1 MSQQKDGALLFVHY
15 LVWLCQQS
23 YNHLTFILKESAM
36 PSNQFQVRV
45 QTTLSPPGLRLR
57 SQATTA
63 SDTLAFEAPGTP
75 LTVLETEAAAR
86 PKIGVNDQWIR
97 VRDASSREGYVAAWY
112 VEAVSSATSTTSS
125 TSTASTTAPNK
136 PSAPTPVV
144 PSPLQIPERGQ
155 ALVDAI
161 NAERAKK
168 NIPPLK
174 VSPILTSS
182 AQKHAEYMASG
193 GGITHYSADGSRP
206 FQRHLAAGYPLAG
219 DLTRGGFASE
229 NIVAGSGMTVE
240 EAIASWYGDEP
251 HTNTM
256 ISDKYNE
263 CGAGVAVSGD
273 TIYYCFD
280 VARSTTAVPAATTQS
295 APAPMLA
302 PAPTDGYVVYV
313 PKSLTSGLRIRK
325 QGSPSAGLVRVA
337 SAGEW
342 LAVQEPVAMAK
353 KKVGVQDK
361 WLKVKD
367 QKGNI
372 GYVAAWLVSEA

>member
-1 MSQQKDGALLFVHY
+1 
-15 LVWLCQQS
+15 
-23 YNHLTFILKESAM
+23 M
-36 PSNQFQVRV
+36 PSNQFEVRV

-75 LTVLETEAAAR
+75 LTVLETEAAAT
-86 PKIGVNDQWIR
+86 PKIGVNGQWIR

-112 VEAVSSATSTTSS
+112 VEVVSSATSTTSS
-125 TSTASTTAPNK
+125 TSTTPATTPNK
-136 PSAPTPVV
+136 PSTPTPVV
-144 PSPLQIPERGQ
+144 PSPSQIPDRAQ
-155 ALVDAI
+155 ALVNAI

-174 VSPILTSS
+174 VHPILTSS

-240 EAIASWYGDEP
+240 EAITSWYGDEP

-280 VARSTTAVPAATTQS
+280 VARSTTAVPAATAQS

-313 PKSLTSGLRIRK
+313 PKSITSGLRIRK